1 MKTSTSL
8 LEPRPGI
15 LEITPYKGGKSKL
28 NGHDKVI
35 RLASNESALGPSP
48 KAIMAFEEHFSKEL
62 LESQGRKES
71 VILKFDE
78 SLHVGNLANLGFDSY
93 FKMFIDLFNSERLP
107 NSILLT
113 GPKGLGKAT
122 FAYHLINYFLSKN
135 EKYSYDVNN
144 FTINEN
150 NLTFKNINNSI
161 HHNFFC
167 QSIFKN

>member
-62 LESQGRKES
+62 LELDSI
-71 VILKFDE
+71 ILVTNDNTY
-78 SLHVGNLANLGFDSY
+78 SGFDAISKIISNWGFFY
-93 FKMFIDLFNSERLP
+93 KIINLIKFLPRFISTKLYKLIANHRHQISR
-107 NSILLT
+107 
-113 GPKGLGKAT
+113 
-122 FAYHLINYFLSKN
+122 LIN
-135 EKYSYDVNN
+135 
-144 FTINEN
+144 
-150 NLTFKNINNSI
+150 
-161 HHNFFC
+161 
-167 QSIFKN
+167 